1 MIQANTTVLGTGAG
15 YKSGN
20 VLGTDISSDGS
31 SMTLSTSGS
40 SGYGISE
47 VYMSGKVNFTGNLTY
62 TGNTELSNTVTTVS
76 NTTNISSYTSKGTQ
90 EITDASSSF
99 PPTSNVINN
108 GLVIFNRTTPLT
120 ISSDMEGTEDV
131 LQVGADITLSG
142 TNTHSGNT
150 TIDLNKKLN
159 IGSGS
164 TIGSIAGN
172 IVNYGTLTFDR
183 SDASTHA
190 GVISGSGSLVKSGAG
205 THTLTGLNTYAGATT
220 INAGKLVLERD
231 VPITSS
237 TGFSG
242 AGELVIQPSSASFT
256 NALNYP
262 LSGFTVS
269 STIGGLTIGKLGN
282 TANLTVTNTTSAS
295 GPITFYCGTITINAN
310 VTANNNGDI
319 SLFGNSLTFGS
330 NKTVTSSGQLIVAPQ
345 NTSNTIGLAGAT
357 GTLQLPL
364 TYFTTHFTNGFSTI
378 QIGSNTQTGNIS
390 SNALTLLDNMKVLT
404 SGSLTLGG
412 KPILGSNNLTLGSV
426 ISSFSGMP
434 SHYFQT
440 NGTGKVI
447 RNLSNTSTLQFPI
460 GNSSYNP
467 VSITNNSGSADD
479 FSVRVLD
486 VIENN
491 PNLSAIKHV
500 NRTWDIGKTIS
511 NAGAGIDFT
520 LNWNAGEIVNGP
532 LANPILFHYGTYWET
547 AIGSSTAAAGSPIL
561 SLTHTGYTGTF
572 SPFAISDASTPLPV
586 SMAFFNLNCAE
597 DNVELNWQ
605 TASEHNSSHFVV
617 ERSLDGMEWEKLGEV
632 ASAGNSTS
640 TLNYSFIDVSL
651 LARTLSYYRLIQV
664 DFDGESETYGP
675 LSSNCEAI
683 NTFELVIAPNP
694 SAGKF
699 TLKVDTKRSQEM
711 DVHIYHTDGKEVAN
725 EIISAAEGTS
735 LHYLNMEDLAS
746 GIYTL
751 YVQHIGGTISRKIV
765 IL

>member
-1 MIQANTTVLGTGAG
+1 VVNGPISLYGGAVSVQQNLSSSAGSNISLYANTL
-15 YKSGN
+15 
-20 VLGTDISSDGS
+20 
-31 SMTLSTSGS
+31 
-40 SGYGISE
+40 
-47 VYMSGKVNFTGNLTY
+47 
-62 TGNTELSNTVTTVS
+62 
-76 NTTNISSYTSKGTQ
+76 
-90 EITDASSSF
+90 
-99 PPTSNVINN
+99 
-108 GLVIFNRTTPLT
+108 
-120 ISSDMEGTEDV
+120 
-131 LQVGADITLSG
+131 
-142 TNTHSGNT
+142 
-150 TIDLNKKLN
+150 
-159 IGSGS
+159 
-164 TIGSIAGN
+164 
-172 IVNYGTLTFDR
+172 
-183 SDASTHA
+183 
-190 GVISGSGSLVKSGAG
+190 
-205 THTLTGLNTYAGATT
+205 
-220 INAGKLVLERD
+220 
-231 VPITSS
+231 
-237 TGFSG
+237 
-242 AGELVIQPSSASFT
+242 SFT
-256 NALNYP
+256 T
-262 LSGFTVS
+262 G
-269 STIGGLTIGKLGN
+269 
-282 TANLTVTNTTSAS
+282 
-295 GPITFYCGTITINAN
+295 
-310 VTANNNGDI
+310 
-319 SLFGNSLTFGS
+319 
-330 NKTVTSSGQLIVAPQ
+330 KTVTSSGQLIVAPQ

-683 NTFELVIAPNP
+683 NAFELVIAPNP

-699 TLKVDTKRSQEM
+699 TIKVDTKRSQEM

-725 EIISAAEGTS
+725 EIISATEGTS

-751 YVQHIGGTISRKIV
+751 FVQHIGGTISRKIV